1 MQTKTWKAD
10 IEKLGIDSLE
20 SFNRVDTETHES
32 ETRPRVSVVVP
43 VFNEAEILEESL
55 TSLVHFLISSLPNG
69 GWEVILVNDGSTD
82 ASGEIATEFASEHEN
97 VFVLHHRRN
106 FGVGQALRYAF
117 QFSKGHYV
125 VTLDADLTYSPDHI
139 TRILESMESTG
150 ARIVATSPYMKG
162 GKTTAIPGFR
172 RILSLC
178 ANRFLSLASRG
189 RLSTVTSMVRGYD
202 GQFIRGID
210 LQSTGMEINAE
221 IVYKALL
228 LGIRIEEIPAHLDW
242 SKLRDGSTSRS
253 SSVRIFRQTM
263 SILLSGF
270 LFRPVIF
277 FILPGALLIF
287 FALYP
292 TTWMFAHFFHFFFGE
307 FANLGWL
314 PSRASQSV
322 AAAFELAPHTFFI
335 AGIAWMLGI
344 QLVSLGIL
352 ALQSKSYFEEIYHL
366 GSTVLK
372 EERRQAEQR
381 VGRGV
386 D

>member
-1 MQTKTWKAD
+1 MQSKPEAWTSRREPGNHD
-10 IEKLGIDSLE
+10 GIES
-20 SFNRVDTETHES
+20 VQP
-32 ETRPRVSVVVP
+32 RPIEEAGDEKRPQVSVVVP
-43 VFNEAEILEESL
+43 VFNEAAILRQSLESL
-55 TSLVHFLISSLPNG
+55 IRFLEAAPFEG
-69 GWEVILVNDGSTD
+69 DWEVIVVNDGSTD
-82 ASGEIATEFASEHEN
+82 ESGEIAREFAQNHDK

-117 QFSKGHYV
+117 RFSRGYYV

-139 TRILESMESTG
+139 TRILESMDSTG

-162 GKTTAIPGFR
+162 GRTTAIPRFR
-172 RILSLC
+172 RVLSVC

-189 RLSTVTSMVRGYD
+189 KLSTVTSMVRGYD

-242 SKLRDGSTSRS
+242 SKFQSGSTNRS

-277 FILPGALLIF
+277 FILPGMLLIL
-287 FALYP
+287 FAIYP
-292 TTWMFAHFFHFFFGE
+292 TAWMFAHFFHYFFGE
-307 FANLGWL
+307 FASLAWL

-366 GSTVLK
+366 GSTTLRTVRDS
-372 EERRQAEQR
+372 RR
-381 VGRGV
+381 
-386 D
+386 DP